1 MKGKDEGD
9 GAATASSLL
18 DHNTAARS
26 SLPLPEEK
34 CLAPNGFYQIYS
46 TKKPPIE
53 PWTNGCEGNRV
64 GRKGT
69 EKGGAGGERERG
81 GKEQLI
87 DLARVH
93 FPSLNSKRNKLG
105 QLEGKQ
111 RASNGDREERKRRSR
126 AEGVKGEEEEEMF
139 APRHIS
145 CVTAL
150 CNETRVFVLAY
161 TFPSP

>member
-1 MKGKDEGD
+1 MSRTEWFLSNLFDQKTAYRAVDKRLRGEQGGEEGHRER
-9 GAATASSLL
+9 GS
-18 DHNTAARS
+18 R
-26 SLPLPEEK
+26 
-34 CLAPNGFYQIYS
+34 
-46 TKKPPIE
+46 
-53 PWTNGCEGNRV
+53 
-64 GRKGT
+64 GR
-69 EKGGAGGERERG
+69 ERERG